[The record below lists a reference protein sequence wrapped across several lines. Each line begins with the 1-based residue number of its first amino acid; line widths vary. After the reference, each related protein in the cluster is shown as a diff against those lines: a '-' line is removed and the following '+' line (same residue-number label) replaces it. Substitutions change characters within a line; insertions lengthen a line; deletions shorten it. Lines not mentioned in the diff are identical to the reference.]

1 MRTVQHQRRLTPR
14 ARIVAPW
21 LFLLGLLFTWSAVVA
36 VVRPP
41 AYFLPAPEGV
51 ARKLSHLLLSPA
63 FWPAFCATFT
73 EALGGA
79 LLGALVAIPLA
90 VAIHRSILLHAA
102 ISPFLGATQAIPAI
116 AMAPLLAI
124 WVGYGLRP
132 IVLLCALLVF
142 FPILV
147 ATVVGLRLVDPLVAD
162 AARVDGAS
170 SLALLMAIELPLAL
184 PNVLAGLRNG
194 FALSVT
200 GAVVGE
206 MVMGGNGLGQL
217 LTLQRDAVD
226 TAGMFA
232 TITVLCVMASSL
244 YGLIALVERRS
255 ATMAD
260 IAGEPR

>member
-1 MRTVQHQRRLTPR
+1 MRTVQHRRRLTPR

-21 LFLLGLLFTWSAVVA
+21 LFLLMLLITWSAVVA
-36 VVRPP
+36 IARPP
-41 AYFLPAPEGV
+41 AYFLPAPAAV
-51 ARKLSHLLLSPA
+51 ARKLSQSLLSPA
-63 FWPAFCATFT
+63 FWPAFAATFT

-79 LLGALVAIPLA
+79 LLGALVAMPLA
-90 VAIHRSILLHAA
+90 VAIHRSIWMHAA
-102 ISPFLGATQAIPAI
+102 ITPFLGATQAIPAI

-170 SLALLMAIELPLAL
+170 SIALLVAIELPLAL

-217 LTLQRDAVD
+217 LTLQRDSVD

-244 YGLIALVERRS
+244 YGLIALIERRS

-260 IAGEPR
+260 ITGEAR